1 MHKPPNLRHLH
12 VIDEVARLGSIN
24 RASQAVHLSQSATTQ
39 AVLKL
44 EQDIGEPLFHRSSTG
59 MLPTEAGHLFLAR
72 VRRALDHLKGFDKRN
87 SVSDGQLSPVYRSIT
102 TTQLK
107 ALIAVVETGGFSLA
121 ADRLGV
127 AQPTVHRAAKDLE
140 RISGSQLFIRA
151 AKGVDLTYRARQ
163 LAQLASLTFT
173 EIQQG
178 FEEIDELNGRAQ
190 GQLRIGCLPLARTH
204 LLPTSVTQLLD
215 QYPEVKVSI
224 VDGPYREQL
233 NALLHGQ
240 LDCILGA
247 LRFPAP
253 TPEIHQEALFEAPL
267 SIIVRAQHPALS
279 RATPSMDELA
289 LLDWIAPAQG
299 TPGRQNFNAFFHSQG
314 LQPPEHVIECGSL
327 VAIRGLLLASNR
339 AAIISARQVHYEI
352 LSEQLAVLS
361 DNLPGTSRPI
371 GLTYRE
377 DWKPTAVQSAYLSII
392 RDLSRTT
399 EKH

>member
-1 MHKPPNLRHLH
+1 MHNPPNLRHLH
-12 VIDEVARLGSIN
+12 VIAEVARLGSIN

-39 AVLKL
+39 AVIKL
-44 EQDIGEPLFHRSSTG
+44 EQAIGEPLFHRSSTG
-59 MLPTEAGHLFLAR
+59 ILPTEAGRLFLTR
-72 VRRALDHLKGFDKRN
+72 VERALSHLKGFDKRH
-87 SVSDGQLSPVYRSIT
+87 SASDGPYSPVYRSIT

-121 ADRLGV
+121 ADRLGL

-151 AKGVDLTYRARQ
+151 AKGVDLTYKARQ
-163 LAQLASLTFT
+163 LAQLASLTFA

-178 FEEIDELNGRAQ
+178 FEEIDEFNGQAQ

-215 QYPEVKVSI
+215 RYPEAKVS
-224 VDGPYREQL
+224 VMDGPYPEQL

-279 RATPSMDELA
+279 RPTPSMGELA
-289 LLDWIAPAQG
+289 LLDWIAPAQR

-314 LQPPEHVIECGSL
+314 LPPPEHVIECGSV
-327 VAIRGLLLASNR
+327 VAIRGLLQASDR
-339 AAIISARQVHYEI
+339 AAIISARQVHHEI
-352 LSEQLAVLS
+352 QSGQLAVLS
-361 DNLPGTSRPI
+361 DDLPGTSRPI
-371 GLTYRE
+371 GLTYRKE
-377 DWKPTAVQSAYLSII
+377 WKPTLLQETYLTLV
-392 RDLSRTT
+392 REVAD
-399 EKH
+399 EY